1 MRFADR
7 PQRFSQPGSC
17 VVLPGRV
24 VDERGG
30 VQLDTEIE
38 GLHGTVNLWI
48 SYEGLHAIARK
59 LPELNL
65 IEADQQEAKLQTS
78 LDENAALKAQ
88 VEQLQGEL
96 AEANEHLDRIAGLR
110 RAGFT
115 IQRKSGAPKKKAP
128 TPPPAQES

>member
-17 VVLPGRV
+17 IVLPGRV
-24 VDERGG
+24 VDEKGG
-30 VQLDTEIE
+30 VLLDTEIE

-48 SYEGLHAIARK
+48 SYEGIHAIARK
-59 LPELNL
+59 IPELNL
-65 IEADQQEAKLQTS
+65 SEADQADAKLQTS

-96 AEANEHLDRIAGLR
+96 ADTKAHLDRIAGLR

-115 IQRKSGAPKKKAP
+115 IQKKSGAPKKAAP
-128 TPPPAQES
+128 KPEES